1 MSDEPFIYH
10 YNTDEV
16 SATISTLDTK
26 TVIKGYGKRKSDTK
40 NYNPIK
46 PKDLTYSGTFDKS
59 GTWSTTTVGASY
71 SKQFECKWGNET
83 LVWTLKK
90 MAKGGLVDVYLDDKR
105 LVVMSV
111 TVSRLNQNKSQLVK
125 LSERHTYL

>member
-1 MSDEPFIYH
+1 MVKER
-10 YNTDEV
+10 EV
-16 SATISTLDTK
+16 
-26 TVIKGYGKRKSDTK
+26 RHE

-90 MAKGGLVDVYLDDKR
+90 MVGLVDVYLDDKK
-105 LVVMSV
+105 VGSYECY
-111 TVSRLNQNKSQLVK
+111 SKSAQ
-125 LSERHTYL
+125 SEQITISKT

>member
-1 MSDEPFIYH
+1 MVKER
-10 YNTDEV
+10 EV
-16 SATISTLDTK
+16 
-26 TVIKGYGKRKSDTK
+26 RHE

-125 LSERHTYL
+125 LAERHTYL